1 MFFGDRKRRSLFC
14 GVIVEHRIQ
23 QEYLF
28 KEALRVLSPLGL
40 DVVDVQRQK
49 RNDGVVIRVTIMR
62 PSGRTSID
70 DCANAHR
77 LLQARLSVVE
87 GTRELALEV
96 SSPGIQRTLRD
107 LYEFSLFRGRRCR
120 ILDSLQH
127 RWIEGI
133 IDNERD
139 EGIVLR
145 DVMWEDMKEHREEYH
160 IPYSRI
166 QKAKL
171 AYEGEDIS

>member
-1 MFFGDRKRRSLFC
+1 M
-14 GVIVEHRIQ
+14 EHRIQ

-28 KEALRVLSPLGL
+28 KEALSVLSPLGL
-40 DVVDVQRQK
+40 DVVDVQRQNRK
-49 RNDGVVIRVTIMR
+49 DGLVIQVVIMR

-70 DCANAHR
+70 DCATAHR

-87 GTRELALEV
+87 GTRELTLEV

-127 RWIEGI
+127 TWVEGI

-139 EGIVLR
+139 EGVVLR
-145 DVMWEDMKEHREEYH
+145 DVVREDMNEQIEEYH

-171 AYEGEDIS
+171 VYEGEDIS